1 MMPTV
6 IALNLLFLL
15 CYIPEPNSAYGP
27 CDNYKK
33 LGEANRAAGYG
44 IDTGMSDRNND
55 WKKEWYR
62 FTGDAG
68 EKMAD
73 IKTTGKFLEPPS
85 CGASYPGFLRTSHPD
100 GLSSGEFVKGTVC
113 FAQNGGCCKMQT
125 IKIMK
130 CQGFWIYELPRPGI
144 KRARYCGNKVL
155 KPTEKPCDEKKL
167 LYGLNKINAA
177 KSCQDLKKK
186 QKNTESGIYWI
197 KPDGANAFQA
207 YCDQE
212 TDGGGWTLVYSYTF
226 TNYRNFRAAS
236 NAVTPRPNW
245 YAPGANVPVSTA
257 APVSETDYNAME
269 FSLWKTLGREF
280 MIKSNINDWI
290 VCTCTESSGSL
301 VDMREGYLQCRNI
314 KNVASRCEGLV
325 PDRLIE
331 FTAGNPNGKT
341 VGPDL
346 IRSSSNTNLKEYYY
360 FDGNTGTNWP
370 THDPC
375 GTNNLNQLTNVDNP
389 HGNIYIRE

>member
-1 MMPTV
+1 M
-6 IALNLLFLL
+6 
-15 CYIPEPNSAYGP
+15 
-27 CDNYKK
+27 
-33 LGEANRAAGYG
+33 
-44 IDTGMSDRNND
+44 
-55 WKKEWYR
+55 
-62 FTGDAG
+62 
-68 EKMAD
+68 
-73 IKTTGKFLEPPS
+73 
-85 CGASYPGFLRTSHPD
+85 
-100 GLSSGEFVKGTVC
+100 
-113 FAQNGGCCKMQT
+113 
-125 IKIMK
+125 
-130 CQGFWIYELPRPGI
+130 
-144 KRARYCGNKVL
+144 
-155 KPTEKPCDEKKL
+155 
-167 LYGLNKINAA
+167 
-177 KSCQDLKKK
+177 
-186 QKNTESGIYWI
+186 
-197 KPDGANAFQA
+197 
-207 YCDQE
+207 
-212 TDGGGWTLVYSYTF
+212 
-226 TNYRNFRAAS
+226 
-236 NAVTPRPNW
+236 
-245 YAPGANVPVSTA
+245 PVSTA

-301 VDMREGYLQCRNI
+301 VDMREGYLQCGNI

-375 GTNNLNQLTNVDNP
+375 GTNNLNQLTNVANP